1 MGTTTSS
8 LITMLI
14 IMMTINISLT
24 LFQSAVTEAGGTP
37 IILNSSSPYD
47 NYVDGNNLVV
57 DESYLPADSESE
69 ADTTG
74 NIFTDTYDTFKSWVK
89 KTLEPLG
96 FLSSMLTQPYG
107 FLKDIGLPIEICL
120 GVAVLWYLI
129 ALVLIV
135 AFIGGR

>member
-8 LITMLI
+8 LITMLL

-24 LFQSAVTEAGGTP
+24 LFQSAIIEAGGSAT
-37 IILNSSSPYD
+37 IINSSSPYN
-47 NYVDGNNLVV
+47 NYIQGNSLVV

-69 ADTTG
+69 ADNSG

-89 KTLEPLG
+89 KTMEPLG

-107 FLKDIGLPIEICL
+107 FLKDIGLPIDICL
-120 GVAVLWYLI
+120 AIAVLWYLI